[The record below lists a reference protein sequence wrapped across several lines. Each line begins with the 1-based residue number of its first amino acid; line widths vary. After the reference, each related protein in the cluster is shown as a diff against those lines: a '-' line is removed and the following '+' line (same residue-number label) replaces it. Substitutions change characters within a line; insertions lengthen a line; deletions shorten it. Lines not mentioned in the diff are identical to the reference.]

1 MKANTLVYLID
12 EVSLNRFLATS
23 GFMLEKMSKNFKEIF
38 ILNFVDYKK
47 KFNFFIDLNKEVK
60 AEKKEVSPFKLPKN
74 IKLINIKSDK
84 DFTKFC
90 IYRNVIGIDLLG
102 RRLVDLPIHLLLAKN
117 DVKLI
122 QISNIGNIQFT

>member
-60 AEKKEVSPFKLPKN
+60 AEKPAKGYKELFQYL
-74 IKLINIKSDK
+74 K
-84 DFTKFC
+84 DA
-90 IYRNVIGIDLLG
+90 IM
-102 RRLVDLPIHLLLAKN
+102 
-117 DVKLI
+117 
-122 QISNIGNIQFT
+122 